1 MKKIFAISTILLSLV
16 FTSCD
21 NYMDINYDPNSP
33 DENAITTDMLMPAAE
48 MNLAS
53 SYGDFLRICGGY
65 FAQHF
70 SQTFGTSNYLDYSQF
85 TMSATRSSSTYTQL
99 NVRVLNTLKTIRTKA
114 LAEEDNA
121 TNLAATA
128 LWAYT
133 YQILVD
139 CYGELPYTEAFNTSN
154 PTPKYDEGA
163 DIYAGVIKE
172 LEDALALPINSQT
185 CTSFLFPSRDAQEWV
200 SFANAVLLKLY
211 MRESG
216 AADVQ
221 AKLDALV
228 KEDNFPAGD
237 VAFTNWTNE
246 SGHMSPFFAEE
257 FSSAWGSTQI
267 NVIGNIAIIRT
278 MQQYDENGEITFTD
292 GRLSKFFAANSAGN
306 YTGGVSGTNFST
318 AEGDQKSSTYWNRPV
333 ASYDMP
339 VYLITRSEIE
349 FFLAEYYAKKNNS
362 GAAKEHYE
370 AAIEESFASAGASG
384 AADVIA
390 KFPYN
395 QAKYKEVIGIA
406 KWVAL
411 AGTNNFEAWC
421 EMRRLGY
428 PTFGTVSGNNLYSES
443 SHNYTPERYVAGYL
457 YTPIQV
463 NGNLGAGKVLQRF
476 PYAESSSTRNINAP
490 KQTETVY
497 GTPVFWA
504 GK

>member
-1 MKKIFAISTILLSLV
+1 MAFA

-21 NYMDINYDPNSP
+21 NYLDINQDPNSP
-33 DENAITTDMLMPAAE
+33 SEDAITTDMLFPAAE
-48 MNLAS
+48 MNLAG

-65 FAQHF
+65 YAQHY

-99 NVRVLNTLKTIRTKA
+99 NARVLGNLKTVREKA
-114 LAEEDNA
+114 IAAEDYA

-128 LWAYT
+128 LWAFT
-133 YQILVD
+133 YQVLVD
-139 CYGELPYTEAFNTSN
+139 CYGELPYTEAFTGN
-154 PTPKYDEGA
+154 PTPSYNDGA
-163 DIYAGVIKE
+163 DIYAGVIAE
-172 LEDALALPINSQT
+172 LEEAKAQPLNSQS
-185 CTSFLFPSRDAQEWV
+185 CVNFLFPGKSASDWQA
-200 SFANAVLLKLY
+200 FANAVLFKLY

-216 AADVQ
+216 VVDVQ

-228 KEDNFPAGD
+228 AEDNFPGD
-237 VAFTNWTNE
+237 VAYTNWTNE

-267 NVIGNIAIIRT
+267 NVIGNVAIIRT
-278 MQQYDENGEITFTD
+278 MQQYNADGDIVFTD
-292 GRLSKFFAANSAGN
+292 GRLAKFFATNTAGN

-318 AEGDQKSSTYWNRPV
+318 AEGDQKSSAYWNRPV
-333 ASYDMP
+333 ASYNMP
-339 VYLITRSEIE
+339 VYLITESEIE
-349 FFLAEYYAKKNNS
+349 FFLAEYYAKKGN
-362 GAAKEHYE
+362 AAQAQAHYN
-370 AAIEESFASAGASG
+370 AAIEASFESAGADG

-390 KFPYN
+390 RYPYS
-395 QAKYKEVIGIA
+395 QGSYKENIGIA

-428 PTFGTVSGNNLYSES
+428 PTFGSVTGSQLYNET
-443 SHNYTPERYVAGYL
+443 SHAYTPDNYVAGTL

-463 NGNLGAGKVLQRF
+463 NGNLGAGKILQRF
-476 PYAESSSTRNINAP
+476 PYAESSSTRNSNAP
-490 KQTETVY
+490 TQTEAVY

-504 GK
+504 K

>member
-1 MKKIFAISTILLSLV
+1 MKKFFAITTILLSLSL
-16 FTSCD
+16 TSCD
-21 NYMDINYDPNSP
+21 DYLDINYDPNSP
-33 DENAITTDMLMPAAE
+33 DESAITTDMLMPAAE
-48 MNLAS
+48 MNLAGS
-53 SYGDFLRICGGY
+53 LGDFMRITGGY
-65 FAQHF
+65 FAQHY

-114 LAEEDNA
+114 VASGDYA

-133 YQILVD
+133 YQLLVD
-139 CYGELPYTEAFNTSN
+139 CYGELPYNEAFNTSN
-154 PTPKYDEGA
+154 PTPHYDEGA

-172 LEDALALPINSQT
+172 LEDALAEPINSQT
-185 CTSFLFPSRDAQEWV
+185 CTNFLFPSRDSQEWV

-216 AADVQ
+216 VADVQ
-221 AKLDALV
+221 TKLDNLV
-228 KEDNFPAGD
+228 KEGNFPTAD
-237 VAFTNWTNE
+237 VAYTNWTNE

-278 MQQYDENGEITFTD
+278 MQQYDENGDVIFTD
-292 GRLSKFFAANSAGN
+292 GRLAKFFAPNSAGN

-318 AEGDQKSSTYWNRPV
+318 ANGDAKSSTYWNRPV

-349 FFLAEYYAKKNNS
+349 FFLAEYYANKKNA
-362 GAAKEHYE
+362 GEAKAHYE
-370 AAIEESFASAGASG
+370 AAIEASFESAGAEG

-390 KFPYN
+390 RYPYDHAN
-395 QAKYKEVIGIA
+395 FKQCIGIA

-411 AGTNNFEAWC
+411 AGTNNYEAWC

-428 PTFGTVSGNNLYSES
+428 PTFGSISGNNLYSES
-443 SHNYTPERYVAGYL
+443 SGNYTPDAYVPGTL
-457 YTPIQV
+457 YTPIQA
-463 NGNLGAGKVLQRF
+463 NGNLGAKKVLQRW
-476 PYAESSSTRNINAP
+476 PYAESSSTRNSNAP
-490 KQTETVY
+490 KQDESVY